1 MSSVDLSDA
10 QTDEP
15 LQVRAEKAT
24 RRVWD
29 LPVRLFHW
37 ALVLSFIGAYVSNR
51 AGVEYF
57 TYHLWFGYAV
67 VVLVTFRIAW
77 GLLGTRHARF
87 WNFVPGPVGVARY
100 LAGIVRRRPAHYAGH
115 NPLGALMVL
124 ALLASLLVQAVA
136 GLFANDEIIN
146 TGPLI
151 GYVSE
156 DFSLWLTSLHR
167 QLFYWIAAAVGLHIV
182 GVLVHVIFKREPLI
196 RAMFTGRKPATL
208 VERDQEIASSRLWL
222 AAGLLAALV
231 AALAWTVRH
240 APAAF

>member
-1 MSSVDLSDA
+1 MSSVDLSNA
-10 QTDEP
+10 RTDEP
-15 LQVRAEKAT
+15 VRISSEKAT

-29 LPVRLFHW
+29 LPVRIFHW
-37 ALVLSFIGAYVSNR
+37 ALVLSFVGAYLSNR

-67 VVLVTFRIAW
+67 VVLIAFRIVW
-77 GLLGTRHARF
+77 GLVGTRHARF
-87 WNFVPGPVGVARY
+87 WSFVPGPVGTLRY
-100 LAGIVRRRPAHYAGH
+100 LGDIVRRRPTHYSGH

-124 ALLASLLVQAVA
+124 ALLASLLVQSVA
-136 GLFANDEIIN
+136 GLFANDEIVN

-151 GYVSE
+151 GFIDE
-156 DFSLWLTSLHR
+156 DLSLRLTSLHR

-208 VERDQEIASSRLWL
+208 VARSEEIASSRLWL
-222 AAGLLAALV
+222 AVVLLAGLAG
-231 AALAWTVRH
+231 ALAWAVKH
-240 APAAF
+240 APAF